1 VNNFASYGG
10 TPITDDAKI
19 REYLRRKRLELGLT
33 QAEVAERVGYSK
45 TAYCNLETGSTEI
58 LNKIFVK
65 LPEAL
70 GVSIEELLLGFE
82 PDDPGKNIVE
92 DVRSEYG
99 QKMRMMRDGFQGEL
113 SRLNEEIRHLKEQ
126 IHDKEETISAQKV
139 HIKDLQKQLKAK
151 K

>member
-1 VNNFASYGG
+1 M
-10 TPITDDAKI
+10 TDDAKI
-19 REYLRRKRLELGLT
+19 REYLRRKRVELGLT

-82 PDDPGKNIVE
+82 RPRRG
-92 DVRSEYG
+92 
-99 QKMRMMRDGFQGEL
+99 
-113 SRLNEEIRHLKEQ
+113 
-126 IHDKEETISAQKV
+126 
-139 HIKDLQKQLKAK
+139 
-151 K
+151 

>member
-1 VNNFASYGG
+1 M
-10 TPITDDAKI
+10 
-19 REYLRRKRLELGLT
+19 
-33 QAEVAERVGYSK
+33 
-45 TAYCNLETGSTEI
+45 
-58 LNKIFVK
+58 
-65 LPEAL
+65 
-70 GVSIEELLLGFE
+70 
-82 PDDPGKNIVE
+82 E

>member
-1 VNNFASYGG
+1 M
-10 TPITDDAKI
+10 TDDAKI

-65 LPEAL
+65 LPEA
-70 GVSIEELLLGFE
+70 LGFE